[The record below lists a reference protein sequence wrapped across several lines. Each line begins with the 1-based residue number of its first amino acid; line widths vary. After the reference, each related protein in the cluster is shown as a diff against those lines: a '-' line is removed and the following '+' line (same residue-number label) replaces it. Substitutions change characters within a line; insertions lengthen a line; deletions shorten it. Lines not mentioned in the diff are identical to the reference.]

1 MKTIISTII
10 FFMFSLFYTGNTI
23 ETCYCTSESSSWTA
37 YCGSN
42 IDCKKCCEI
51 TKPKPKNKDE

>member
-1 MKTIISTII
+1 
-10 FFMFSLFYTGNTI
+10 MFSLFYTGNTI